1 MTLMPHPN
9 VILKFMQYAYG
20 PERSWEVVTEHAGFP
35 DPAESL
41 HDSNGVLDS
50 FFALQFA
57 RARVRRRKVA
67 IPAQPILDRQQTRG
81 NAVIQQSKTT
91 AWAGCASQ
99 LKGLVH

>member
-1 MTLMPHPN
+1 MTLRPHRN
-9 VILKFMQYAYG
+9 GILKFTHNTYG

-41 HDSNGVLDS
+41 HDSNGLLDS

-57 RARVRRRKVA
+57 RAWVRRRKVA

-81 NAVIQQSKTT
+81 NAVI
-91 AWAGCASQ
+91 
-99 LKGLVH
+99 